1 MVSTTLLV
9 YCLLAGAG
17 YLFLVSLLLEG
28 LGRKLKLEAGIPG
41 ELAEPFGW
49 PWFLMNFTMEGLFYV
64 AIPTLAFAFF
74 YFILPLTGIRAGMAA
89 ALFAFTLGAAPILMG
104 LSVRVK
110 LPMPFLLFLLLSY
123 LVKIGGTLSIIAY
136 LYSL

>member
-1 MVSTTLLV
+1 
-9 YCLLAGAG
+9 
-17 YLFLVSLLLEG
+17 
-28 LGRKLKLEAGIPG
+28 KLEAGVP
-41 ELAEPFGW
+41 EALVEPFGW
-49 PWFLMNFTMEGLFYV
+49 IWFIMNYMMESLFLV

-74 YFILPLTGIRAGMAA
+74 YFILPLTGLRAGMAA
-89 ALFAFTLGAAPILMG
+89 ALFAFTLGAAPVLMG

-110 LPMPFLLFLLLSY
+110 LPMPLLLFLLLSY